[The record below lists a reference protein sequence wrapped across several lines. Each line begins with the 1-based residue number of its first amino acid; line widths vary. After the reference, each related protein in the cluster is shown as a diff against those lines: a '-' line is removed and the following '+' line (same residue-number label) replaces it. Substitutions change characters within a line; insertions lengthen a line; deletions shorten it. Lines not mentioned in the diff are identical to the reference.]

1 MGETLEYSLTALGHY
16 FIRQWKPW
24 LLGLTILFLWFP
36 SVDLTVSGWFYTPP
50 ATPIGGWLLGGTL
63 YGQAVLKGLF
73 PLVLVILLTL
83 VARWYWSRTGRKPA
97 VPWASGAALRYLLAS
112 LILGPGLIVNVLLKD
127 HWGRARPLY
136 ISQFGGT
143 AHFTPPLI
151 VTDQCQSN
159 CAFSSGHAALGYW
172 LVSVAL
178 LAPPAWRGRAVAGAL
193 AFGTLIGFT
202 RIAQG
207 AHFLSDVVAS
217 GIIVVAVALVLR
229 RRMLADWL

>member
-1 MGETLEYSLTALGHY
+1 
-16 FIRQWKPW
+16 
-24 LLGLTILFLWFP
+24 
-36 SVDLTVSGWFYTPP
+36 
-50 ATPIGGWLLGGTL
+50 
-63 YGQAVLKGLF
+63 
-73 PLVLVILLTL
+73 
-83 VARWYWSRTGRKPA
+83 
-97 VPWASGAALRYLLAS
+97 LRYLLAS

-136 ISQFGGT
+136 ISQGGGT